1 MVILK
6 SIALGLDCDTIRLL
20 VEISEY
26 QYQTLCKNIFS
37 KLQVGNSYA
46 AVQYAFK
53 NGLLNQKEYNS
64 EKIKGITLEFA
75 TQNIERLE
83 SLTAGDHKRNLWE
96 FYEFRLV
103 HDNQINETDSPNYI
117 RINNFG
123 QRKTGWL
130 TYSPI
135 KVRMNSIGKLEY
147 INEINQ
153 FNKTQKTYL

>member
-1 MVILK
+1 MHTKSFHGVKHSLTKNEMVILK

-83 SLTAGDHKRNLWE
+83 SQQL
-96 FYEFRLV
+96 
-103 HDNQINETDSPNYI
+103 ETIKGIYGS
-117 RINNFG
+117 FM
-123 QRKTGWL
+123 
-130 TYSPI
+130 TYC
-135 KVRMNSIGKLEY
+135 
-147 INEINQ
+147 
-153 FNKTQKTYL
+153 

>member
-1 MVILK
+1 MHTKSFHGVKHSLTKNEMVILK

-64 EKIKGITLEFA
+64 EKIKGIILEFA

-96 FYEFRLV
+96 FYDLLLDF
-103 HDNQINETDSPNYI
+103 TT
-117 RINNFG
+117 RIEASYD
-123 QRKTGWL
+123 K
-130 TYSPI
+130 
-135 KVRMNSIGKLEY
+135 NSWVIEK
-147 INEINQ
+147 
-153 FNKTQKTYL
+153 